1 LAKKEK
7 NFWIRI
13 LNSTPLHIRRRASS
27 YLDNVK
33 QVSNGEWIVLSESGA
48 QYSVRV
54 SDNNV
59 SCTCPYFSLEKGY
72 CKHICAVA
80 VNELAK
86 SEVLPWLK
94 KLREKL

>member
-1 LAKKEK
+1 LADK
-7 NFWIRI
+7 NVNWASI
-13 LNSTPLHIRRRASS
+13 LNSVPLYIRRRASA

-33 QVSNGEWIVLSESGA
+33 QVSESEWTVLSESGA

-54 SDNNV
+54 SNDKV

-86 SEVLPWLK
+86 LEVLPWIKKIKK
-94 KLREKL
+94 KL